1 MYQSQNAEKKI
12 FYDAKGRAIEAYN
25 NSKLNF
31 TNLNLIF

>member
-1 MYQSQNAEKKI
+1 MYQSQNVEKKI
-12 FYDAKGRAIEAYN
+12 FYEAKSRAIEAH